1 VEEFVS
7 PFQTLLTDLNKD
19 ASLKKSINSLKRKIE
34 ALKSQNEKSKKEKK
48 TSKAGEVDNKEITD
62 EENEGSD
69 SQTDS
74 EIEIDESG
82 INTYAQEVLC
92 KDNTESDE
100 KIALGRLSIK
110 K

>member
-7 PFQTLLTDLNKD
+7 PFQSLLTDLNKD
-19 ASLKKSINSLKRKIE
+19 TSLNKSINSLKRKIE
-34 ALKSQNEKSKKEKK
+34 ALKSQNKKAKNEKK
-48 TSKAGEVDNKEITD
+48 TDREAGVDGEKS
-62 EENEGSD
+62 EESD
-69 SQTDS
+69 VDSETDS

-100 KIALGRLSIK
+100 KIALGK
-110 K
+110 